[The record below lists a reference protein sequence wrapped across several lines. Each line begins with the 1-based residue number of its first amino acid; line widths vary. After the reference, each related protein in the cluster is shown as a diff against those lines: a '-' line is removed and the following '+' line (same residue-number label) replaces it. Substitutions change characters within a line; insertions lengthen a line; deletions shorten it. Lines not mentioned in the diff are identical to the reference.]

1 MIESAGGTNIYIIQ
15 VHEYQC
21 FVMYVT
27 KLFHQ
32 SAICNVKIIV
42 LSLGMSKTSVTW
54 TNFRLQD
61 NYQKSLLTIILAL
74 TDNKNVL

>member
-1 MIESAGGTNIYIIQ
+1 MAQIYTIQ

-21 FVMYVT
+21 FVTFVT
-27 KLFHQ
+27 KLLHQ
-32 SAICNVKIIV
+32 SANGLINVKIIV
-42 LSLGMSKTSVTW
+42 LSLGMSKNPVTL

-61 NYQKSLLTIILAL
+61 NCQKSLLTIILAL